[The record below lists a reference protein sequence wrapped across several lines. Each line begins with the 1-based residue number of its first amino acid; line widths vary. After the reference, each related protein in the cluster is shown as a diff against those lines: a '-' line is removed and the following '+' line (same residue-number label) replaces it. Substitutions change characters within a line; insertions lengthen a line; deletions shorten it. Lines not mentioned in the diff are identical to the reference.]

1 MIPWRLIR
9 SALLLFLCL
18 LLLIQFVRYMGHYFS
33 NDKRYKVV
41 SNPPR
46 PPPIHSNLPWNNQP
60 DYWKLPSNEKIEL
73 SYRVHGF
80 YYAWYDAPKISSNN
94 DYHSINDL
102 NNNNWTHWNH
112 PRLRHWNA
120 KVAIGYSTEPHY
132 PPYLI
137 ASSFYPKLGPYSS
150 KSRSIIH
157 SHMKMVKFAGIGV
170 LVVSW
175 YPPGMADDNGK
186 PVDDL
191 ILPLLNI
198 ANKYA
203 IKICLHLEPYP
214 KRDINTIVRDLKYM
228 HTKGYTSHPAYYR
241 VLVESDTNP
250 NSTLPVVYVY
260 DSYRIKPSQW
270 KQILQPGEATSI
282 RDKPYDT
289 YLIGLLLEKDDC
301 KSLSECGF
309 NGGYTYFV
317 GHKISEA
324 SSPDVWSNLKKQCS
338 EYKVGFYPSV
348 GPGYHDLSVR
358 PWNGAASKERQSGD
372 TYVRVFNQALNSR
385 PDGIGI
391 VSFNEWHEG
400 TQIEPA
406 IPFKWFGYLTES
418 RVYMDYSPYSPEFYL
433 RLTRL
438 LVNKYEH
445 YVNLPAY
452 YRQANESEL
461 LELDSLIRN
470 EGYVQQN
477 LPRYIQTH

>member
-9 SALLLFLCL
+9 SALLLFLSV
-18 LLLIQFVRYMGHYFS
+18 LLLIQFLRYMGHYFS
-33 NDKRYKVV
+33 NDKPYKVV
-41 SNPPR
+41 SNFR
-46 PPPIHSNLPWNNQP
+46 PPPNHFNLPENNQP
-60 DYWKLPSNEKIEL
+60 DYWKLPLNENIQV

-94 DYHSINDL
+94 KHYSTNDIM

-150 KSRSIIH
+150 KSQSIIH

-203 IKICLHLEPYP
+203 IKICLHLEPYA
-214 KRDINTIVRDLKYM
+214 KRDISTIVRDLKYI

-250 NSTLPVVYVY
+250 SVTLPVVYVY

-270 KQILQPGEATSI
+270 KQILQPGEEATN
-282 RDKPYDT
+282 
-289 YLIGLLLEKDDC
+289 DC
-301 KSLSECGF
+301 KSLSESGF

-324 SSPDVWSNLKKQCS
+324 SSPDVWSNLKQQCS

-358 PWNGAASKERQSGD
+358 PWNGAASKERESGD
-372 TYVRVFNQALNSR
+372 TYVRVFNQALNSQ

-406 IPFKWFGYLTES
+406 KPFKWSGYLTES
-418 RVYMDYSPYSPEFYL
+418 RVYMDYTPYSPEFYL

-445 YVNLPAY
+445 YTNLPAY
-452 YRQANESEL
+452 YRQTNESEL
-461 LELDSLIRN
+461 QELDSLITN

-477 LPRYIQTH
+477 LP